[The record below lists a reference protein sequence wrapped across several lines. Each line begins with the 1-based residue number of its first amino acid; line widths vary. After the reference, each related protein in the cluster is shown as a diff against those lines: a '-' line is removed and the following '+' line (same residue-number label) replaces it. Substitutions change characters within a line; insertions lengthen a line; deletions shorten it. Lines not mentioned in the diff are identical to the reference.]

1 MKILILG
8 TSGKLGN
15 FIATNLFEKKY
26 EIIAHV
32 RNSKKRTNLNK
43 NIKTVFFDIDSK
55 FSKLN
60 FDINSIDF
68 IINCVAETKDIKL
81 MNNANILFLK
91 KFLDTFTKIS
101 KNKFTFLH
109 FSTIG
114 IYSKNKN
121 KIITEDSKPKPSNQ
135 YERTKN
141 ESEKIIKS
149 YSHKFKN
156 MSYYI
161 FRLGIV
167 YGPSIESNVLNGLQ
181 KISNKIFYFKLSNT
195 YSPFIDIRDIC
206 QFIELSLQNKILI
219 NNSYN
224 LTENYKLEDIIFSF
238 RNKNKSK
245 SIIIKLNKKIVYLFF
260 LFFSTISYRINMQQ
274 FTFLSSEK
282 QFNNKKISLYRKNL
296 KKYNLINFILN
307 ARNHEK

>member
-8 TSGKLGN
+8 TSGRLGN

-26 EIIAHV
+26 DIIAHV
-32 RNSKKRTNLNK
+32 RNSKKISNLNK
-43 NIKTVFFDIDSK
+43 NIKTVIFDIDSK
-55 FSKLN
+55 FSNLN

-121 KIITEDSKPKPSNQ
+121 KIITEDSTPKPSNQ

-167 YGPSIESNVLNGLQ
+167 YGPTIQSNVINGLE
-181 KISNKIFYFKLSNT
+181 KIANKNFYLKINNT
-195 YSPFIDIRDIC
+195 NSPFIDIRDVL
-206 QFIELSLQNKILI
+206 QFVELSISNKILI
-219 NNSYN
+219 NNSYI
-224 LTENYKLEDIIFSF
+224 LAENYNLEKIILSF
-238 RNKNKSK
+238 KKKNKSK
-245 SIIIKLNKKIVYLFF
+245 LRIVKFNKTILYIVFKFFSIFSNKINMEQFVFLTSEKVFNSKKIL
-260 LFFSTISYRINMQQ
+260 
-274 FTFLSSEK
+274 
-282 QFNNKKISLYRKNL
+282 LYRKKV
-296 KKYNLINFILN
+296 KKYNLIDFILN
-307 ARNHEK
+307 GTNHEK

>member
-1 MKILILG
+1 MNILILG

-15 FIATNLFEKKY
+15 YIATNLFEKKY

-32 RNSKKRTNLNK
+32 RNSKKRLNLNK
-43 NIKTVFFDIDSK
+43 NIKTVIFDIDSK

-81 MNNANILFLK
+81 MYNANILFLK

-121 KIITEDSKPKPSNQ
+121 KIISEDSTPKPSNQ

-167 YGPSIESNVLNGLQ
+167 YGPTIQSNVINGLE
-181 KISNKIFYFKLSNT
+181 KIASNNFYLKINNT
-195 YSPFIDIRDIC
+195 NSPFIDIRDVL
-206 QFIELSLQNKILI
+206 QFVELSISNKVFPVS
-219 NNSYN
+219 NSYRKQPTN
-224 LTENYKLEDIIFSF
+224 HKSDFKL
-238 RNKNKSK
+238 
-245 SIIIKLNKKIVYLFF
+245 
-260 LFFSTISYRINMQQ
+260 
-274 FTFLSSEK
+274 
-282 QFNNKKISLYRKNL
+282 
-296 KKYNLINFILN
+296 
-307 ARNHEK
+307 